1 MPRSEK
7 KVELK
12 LGGEDNTLPTKLG
25 MVWKLLRPSLCPY
38 PQANLNEEV
47 TEQMRLS
54 PGKND
59 DLGNLN
65 VIHKL
70 ILPHR
75 EESKEIT
82 NKSNET
88 SKETEPGTCLDLAA
102 GGGEHS
108 WDWQFCVTIKSFQRK
123 ILTF

>member
-7 KVELK
+7 KEELR
-12 LGGEDNTLPTKLG
+12 LEGEDNILFTTLGT
-25 MVWKLLRPSLCPY
+25 VCKLLRPSWCPQ

-47 TEQMRLS
+47 TERVRLS
-54 PGKND
+54 PGKD
-59 DLGNLN
+59 EDLGNLN

-75 EESKEIT
+75 EESKEMT

-88 SKETEPGTCLDLAA
+88 SMEMEPGICLELGAVEGKTLVMGDLA
-102 GGGEHS
+102 
-108 WDWQFCVTIKSFQRK
+108 
-123 ILTF
+123 